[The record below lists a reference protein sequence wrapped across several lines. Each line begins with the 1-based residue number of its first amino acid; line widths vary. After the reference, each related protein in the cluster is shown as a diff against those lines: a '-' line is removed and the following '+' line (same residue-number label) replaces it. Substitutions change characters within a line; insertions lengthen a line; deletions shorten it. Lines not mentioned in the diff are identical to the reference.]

1 MPIRRPA
8 YMVMKAGK
16 KGNIRLAFESEHLHK
31 AEDYIRQWGGI
42 LVVGQLEETDVE
54 IGSNPDQHPR
64 RRGEPPVMTE
74 PYIAHEGA
82 VPPPPGTVAP
92 FLVPYG
98 QDMTRVFVSIERDE
112 DDSEE
117 RVVHLNES
125 ALADVLA
132 ALEQASEPEDSDGF
146 PA

>member
-1 MPIRRPA
+1 
-8 YMVMKAGK
+8 MVMKAGK

-82 VPPPPGTVAP
+82 VPPPPGTTAP
-92 FLVPYG
+92 YMIPYG
-98 QDMTRVFVSIERDE
+98 EDLNRVFVAL
-112 DDSEE
+112 DDSDDEPE
-117 RVVHLNES
+117 RIVHQLHPS
-125 ALADVLA
+125 VLADVLA
-132 ALEQASEPEDSDGF
+132 ALEQSAEPEE
-146 PA
+146 